1 MKMTIYDIAE
11 ELKVSPATVSLALN
25 GDRRVAEKTR
35 LRITEFAARRGFT
48 RNEQARNFRLRRTN
62 NVAIVVHNIDNDFWF
77 GVVRAVENGL
87 GESYNVILCNTEG
100 DLEKERK
107 IFRNLMQRK
116 IDGIIVQ
123 PASAEE
129 SHFVESIEAG
139 IPVVSLEETD
149 HELISFVKGHDFQ
162 SAYNL
167 TGECIRQGH
176 RRIAFLTFRFDCI
189 GLAERVRGFRAAAE
203 EAGIEKNC
211 EVITA
216 EDLSFEAVDKVFSGR
231 EYDFTLVL
239 GSDDRIA
246 CRLLRVLA
254 ARKIRVPEQVSVVGW
269 NDSRFLEYLTPP
281 LASVSIPLAKIGQKA
296 AEIILANLN
305 DGPTVVKAYVQEEI
319 ILRESFAPVRPVRS
333 GRENRLPER

>member
-1 MKMTIYDIAE
+1 MTIYDIAK
-11 ELKVSPATVSLALN
+11 ELGVSPTTVSQALN
-25 GDRRVAEKTR
+25 GNTRVAAKTR
-35 LRITEFAARRGFT
+35 ARVTEFAMHNGFRRS
-48 RNEQARNFRLRRTN
+48 EQARNFRLKRTFN
-62 NVAIVVHNIDNDFWF
+62 IAIVVYNIDNDFWCGF
-77 GVVRAVENGL
+77 VKAVEDAL
-87 GESYNVILCNTEG
+87 GEEYNVLLCNTEG
-100 DLEKERK
+100 NPEKEKK
-107 IFRNLMQRK
+107 IFFNLMQRNV
-116 IDGIIVQ
+116 DGVIVQ

-167 TGECIRQGH
+167 TGECIRQG
-176 RRIAFLTFRFDCI
+176 
-189 GLAERVRGFRAAAE
+189 ERVRGFRAAAE

-281 LASVSIPLAKIGQKA
+281 LASVSIPMAKIGQKA
-296 AEIILANLN
+296 AEIIAAQN
-305 DGPTVVKAYVQEEI
+305 I
-319 ILRESFAPVRPVRS
+319 AP
-333 GRENRLPER
+333 